1 MSRWQR
7 SKDQKKTNRYPDEIK
22 IKAIQ
27 LADHP
32 DILAK
37 DVAEDLGIHPILLYR
52 WRKEYREGKFKEDKR
67 RKELKIETKKVAE
80 LLRIQQLERANQ
92 KLRIENELLKKTIEF
107 NSEKRQRSSNS

>member
-1 MSRWQR
+1 MA
-7 SKDQKKTNRYPDEIK
+7 KIKGPKKTNRYPDEFK
-22 IKAIQ
+22 IKAMQ

-67 RKELKIETKKVAE
+67 RKKLKIETKKVAE
-80 LLRIQQLERANQ
+80 LLRIQQLERENQ

-107 NSEKRQRSSNS
+107 NSERRQTFSNS

>member
-1 MSRWQR
+1 MARM
-7 SKDQKKTNRYPDEIK
+7 KGPKKTNRYPDDFK
-22 IKAIQ
+22 IKAVQ

-52 WRKEYREGKFKEDKR
+52 WRKEYKEGKFVKDGR
-67 RKELKIETKKVAE
+67 RKQVKLDTQKVSE
-80 LLRIQQLERANQ
+80 MLRIQQLEREVK

-107 NSEKRQRSSNS
+107 NSEKRSRFSSS

>member
-1 MSRWQR
+1 MA
-7 SKDQKKTNRYPDEIK
+7 KIKGPKKTNRYPDEFK
-22 IKAIQ
+22 IKAVQ

-80 LLRIQQLERANQ
+80 LLRIQQLQRENQ

-107 NSEKRQRSSNS
+107 NSEKRQRSSHS